1 MATYFVT
8 TGNWN
13 SIAFWSGIT
22 QTSSGHTLDFSG
34 LDATYSV
41 TLDQSTGVVTIVN
54 GATTFTIGEAGVTG
68 VSVNFGGT
76 TLLDYFTTISGAQ
89 SGDRVT
95 GTALNEVLD
104 GNSGDD
110 RMEGL
115 GGNDTLYGNAGADQ
129 LDGGDGAD
137 VIYGGADGD
146 ELYGGAGAD
155 QVFGES
161 GNDTVDAGSGQDFV
175 DGGAGADLIFGG
187 ADADHLEGGW
197 EDSSADTIFAGLG
210 GDLVFGGGGNDQLY
224 GEDGWDWI
232 DGGYGADLIDG
243 STGSDRLLGDKD
255 NDTISG
261 GADADILTGGAG
273 SDTLQG
279 GADNDSIWGA
289 AGDFVDG
296 GETGIDTDVLN
307 VSNVSSINYTTAESG
322 TVFFNGGGSLSFTG
336 IETVNILSNNYI
348 VEGTAGADEIGQFYF
363 DADGD
368 WVDNDDALAGGEAD
382 SIRAGAG
389 NDTVWANEGNDT
401 IRGDDG
407 NDLIYGGGEN
417 DVIFG
422 GDGNLLT
429 ADDPTGR
436 DTIYA
441 GWDNDF
447 VYGEAGNDV
456 IYGDAGIDTL
466 SGNEG
471 ADEIYGGDGA
481 DSLQGGQGNDTLA
494 GGNDGDSILG
504 DGQWYD
510 TTLYASSGSTTTTLE
525 VANSADGPIQLWW
538 IDFSGAEIFYVTIQ
552 PGDSAFI
559 FTTEGHNWVLRDEQ
573 GNYLEL
579 FSAGT
584 NTVVTYGA
592 EGLNDSLRGDAG
604 NDTIF
609 GQFGNDSID
618 GGAGDDSLVGGTGND
633 TLIAGNNTGVG
644 DTLIGGTGDD
654 VLYDSFWNATLDGG
668 DGSDLFHVGYGA
680 ATVTGGDEGGDNDT
694 LSFADANDAATVI
707 LNANEAGFYNDS
719 DGDSGTF
726 TGIESFELSSR
737 NDFLDGGTA
746 TSSIT
751 VTAGAGNDT
760 VIGGLGS
767 DTLTGGDG
775 INYLTGGDGNDSLVG
790 NATDLS
796 SFTQMEGGAGAD
808 TIDGTAGTYDIASYY
823 NSTGAVNTDLTD
835 ASVEAGGDAAGDV
848 LTGIE
853 QIDGSNTGT
862 DTIIGDAGVVQIKG
876 WGGDDSIT
884 LNNVIGGI
892 AEGGEGNDT
901 LAGGVGN
908 DSIYGGA
915 GNDSVQG
922 GNGNDLISGGQVSA
936 VILNGDFSAG
946 AANWTGGAQGIETGP
961 ESVYLGNGSTN
972 IVAEINVS
980 PAEITTLSQDFAVSA
995 PGSATLS
1002 FDGVLR
1008 NTGELGIDGYR
1019 VEILNSLGSVVAA
1032 RSVVP
1037 GTTWQNY
1044 TLDALFQDAGTYT
1057 LRFTEFG
1064 GSDGS
1069 GGLLD
1074 NVQFLTAADNDTLDG
1089 GSGNDTIYGNSGN
1102 DLITGG
1108 GGADSVFGGDGSDTL
1123 DGGENTDTVDGGAG
1137 DDTIL
1142 ASTGANEV
1150 NIGGTGIDTYDI
1162 GNSSVSGVDFNVV
1175 LDGTGTLGVSW
1186 TGIEN
1191 VTGGSG
1197 NDTVVGNADANVLIG
1212 NAGADFLSGND
1223 GNDIL
1228 YGGAGNDTI
1237 IGGDGAD
1244 TIEAGDGDDII
1255 AGGGNASGFGG
1266 GASPLVL
1273 LNFEDGASGTAAD
1286 DSGNG
1291 NTGLYQSGAAAGGS
1305 GWDGSGTAVALNGSN
1320 DYVEIADDPAF
1331 QLSEGTVS
1339 IRFNADTLAT
1349 AQTLISRDSSG
1360 FDGGGHIEVSVL
1372 AGGSLYVRMQDT
1384 ADNYEITTATGL
1396 VSVDTWHHVA
1406 LTFGADGMRLY
1417 LDGVEIASDSY
1428 TGGID
1433 GNTEP
1438 FTLGASQSISD
1449 DNVANALTRFFD
1461 GELDEFAVFDSQ
1473 LDAASVASLEAGGA
1487 SALGGGGD
1495 SLSGGADADTFI
1507 VNDGFGQD
1515 TIAGGETTT
1524 SGNDFDTIDLSAV
1537 TTSVTVDFAGAEFGS
1552 IDDNASS
1559 DTITFTEIERLILTD
1574 QADIVNGGAGNENI
1588 EAGGGDDTVATGTG
1602 DDSILGGAGNDSL
1615 VGGDGNDTVDGGAGD
1630 DYVAAFTGNDLLLGG
1645 DGNDTIFSVGGG
1657 NDTLDGGADADLI
1670 SIQTLSDVT
1679 VTGGET
1685 TTSAQDLDRLEVGG
1699 STPVTLTVGGAE
1711 NGTITGAGSTITYS
1725 EIEQV
1730 YLGSGADTINA
1741 GTESAAL
1748 YIDGREGDDLFN
1760 ASATTGDNTLE
1771 GQAGND
1777 TIFGGSGNEFI
1788 GGGSG
1793 NDQIFGGAGN
1803 DSIQSGGDADTVEG
1817 GLGNDTIVGAQGDDL
1832 LDGGDGTDL
1841 IFGDD
1846 GNDTLIG
1853 GAGVDT
1859 LIGGGDADT
1868 FVLTDGS
1875 GNDSIQGGETVS
1887 TGSDS
1892 DTIDGSAVTSN
1903 MVVQFDGNEFGT
1915 ITAGADTISFS
1926 EIENV
1931 FAGSGDDTLNAA
1943 LDTTG
1948 VGLFGFGGDD
1958 TITGGAGADFIDGGA
1973 GADTVFGGDGNDT
1986 INFGSGDD
1994 SGTGAAGDDSLDGG
2008 DGNDTITGGAGNDT
2022 LIGGSGDD
2030 SLFGATQA
2038 DTLSGGDG
2046 NDTLDGGL
2054 GADFLSGG
2062 ADSDTFR
2069 LTDSF
2074 GNDVIVGGD
2083 TFTTGANY
2091 DTIDLTTLS
2100 NAVSVV
2106 FTGQGAGTITDSVT
2120 GDVITFSGIEQLIL
2134 TDGDDTVDATLD
2146 DGYTYIQTLAGN
2158 DFIQGS
2164 PGNDVYDDEIFG
2176 PNGAGN
2182 DTFIGGDGAD
2192 QLWGGTDQDSLVGG
2206 LGNDSLYGQSGDDTL
2221 DGGAGDDVLE
2231 GGIGDDRITG
2241 GDGADLITEY
2251 SFGGTVVTDGATATG
2266 TNSNDAF
2273 VFAGAAGTSA
2283 TIILDDGSGTANDA
2297 DVEYDTVFVTST
2309 GDAASLT
2316 LEGFSYGTDRI
2327 QVSEPWTGLASSE
2340 IASGHHQVTVT
2351 YENGNTQTFDVF
2363 HDNGTDFDPTLVMF
2377 TYAGN
2382 DTLDGGA
2389 GNDTILAAYGDDSIS
2404 GGTGDDQINAGEGSD
2419 TIGLGDNHGAD
2430 TIVGG
2435 EDPDG
2440 TDRDWLDL
2448 YENGT
2453 GQGATVLY
2461 TGNEAGTVEFD
2472 GTPSVVSTFSEIEV
2486 MDGTNEADLINASV
2500 TTSGVEVYANLGDD
2514 TVIGGSGADTIYG
2527 GMGADSLEGGGGTDI
2542 LTGQQ
2547 GNDTILGGAGN
2558 DTLTGNE
2565 GADSLEGQDGDDL
2578 LIGDGPAS
2586 TTGGQ
2591 FGLFALQSAGT
2602 SGILNNGT
2610 FVFDSSAASTNVQV
2624 TDDETAF
2631 EDLNNISGSTLD
2643 AGAPQVLTQDITIGA
2658 TTYLAGTSIH
2668 AIAQSDIVNET
2679 TGETGNAWLIQ
2690 LGPTLTD
2697 NVYWSFDIAV
2707 NNGDQIT

>member
-1 MATYFVT
+1 MTL
-8 TGNWN
+8 
-13 SIAFWSGIT
+13 GIT
-22 QTSSGHTLDFSG
+22 K
-34 LDATYSV
+34 
-41 TLDQSTGVVTIVN
+41 
-54 GATTFTIGEAGVTG
+54 
-68 VSVNFGGT
+68 
-76 TLLDYFTTISGAQ
+76 
-89 SGDRVT
+89 RVT
-95 GTALNEVLD
+95 HKI
-104 GNSGDD
+104 
-110 RMEGL
+110 R
-115 GGNDTLYGNAGADQ
+115 
-129 LDGGDGAD
+129 
-137 VIYGGADGD
+137 
-146 ELYGGAGAD
+146 
-155 QVFGES
+155 
-161 GNDTVDAGSGQDFV
+161 
-175 DGGAGADLIFGG
+175 
-187 ADADHLEGGW
+187 H
-197 EDSSADTIFAGLG
+197 
-210 GDLVFGGGGNDQLY
+210 
-224 GEDGWDWI
+224 
-232 DGGYGADLIDG
+232 
-243 STGSDRLLGDKD
+243 
-255 NDTISG
+255 
-261 GADADILTGGAG
+261 
-273 SDTLQG
+273 
-279 GADNDSIWGA
+279 
-289 AGDFVDG
+289 
-296 GETGIDTDVLN
+296 
-307 VSNVSSINYTTAESG
+307 
-322 TVFFNGGGSLSFTG
+322 SL
-336 IETVNILSNNYI
+336 
-348 VEGTAGADEIGQFYF
+348 
-363 DADGD
+363 
-368 WVDNDDALAGGEAD
+368 
-382 SIRAGAG
+382 
-389 NDTVWANEGNDT
+389 
-401 IRGDDG
+401 
-407 NDLIYGGGEN
+407 
-417 DVIFG
+417 
-422 GDGNLLT
+422 
-429 ADDPTGR
+429 
-436 DTIYA
+436 
-441 GWDNDF
+441 
-447 VYGEAGNDV
+447 
-456 IYGDAGIDTL
+456 
-466 SGNEG
+466 
-471 ADEIYGGDGA
+471 
-481 DSLQGGQGNDTLA
+481 
-494 GGNDGDSILG
+494 
-504 DGQWYD
+504 
-510 TTLYASSGSTTTTLE
+510 
-525 VANSADGPIQLWW
+525 
-538 IDFSGAEIFYVTIQ
+538 
-552 PGDSAFI
+552 
-559 FTTEGHNWVLRDEQ
+559 
-573 GNYLEL
+573 
-579 FSAGT
+579 
-584 NTVVTYGA
+584 
-592 EGLNDSLRGDAG
+592 
-604 NDTIF
+604 
-609 GQFGNDSID
+609 
-618 GGAGDDSLVGGTGND
+618 
-633 TLIAGNNTGVG
+633 
-644 DTLIGGTGDD
+644 
-654 VLYDSFWNATLDGG
+654 
-668 DGSDLFHVGYGA
+668 
-680 ATVTGGDEGGDNDT
+680 
-694 LSFADANDAATVI
+694 
-707 LNANEAGFYNDS
+707 
-719 DGDSGTF
+719 
-726 TGIESFELSSR
+726 
-737 NDFLDGGTA
+737 
-746 TSSIT
+746 
-751 VTAGAGNDT
+751 
-760 VIGGLGS
+760 
-767 DTLTGGDG
+767 
-775 INYLTGGDGNDSLVG
+775 
-790 NATDLS
+790 
-796 SFTQMEGGAGAD
+796 
-808 TIDGTAGTYDIASYY
+808 
-823 NSTGAVNTDLTD
+823 
-835 ASVEAGGDAAGDV
+835 
-848 LTGIE
+848 
-853 QIDGSNTGT
+853 
-862 DTIIGDAGVVQIKG
+862 
-876 WGGDDSIT
+876 
-884 LNNVIGGI
+884 
-892 AEGGEGNDT
+892 
-901 LAGGVGN
+901 
-908 DSIYGGA
+908 
-915 GNDSVQG
+915 
-922 GNGNDLISGGQVSA
+922 
-936 VILNGDFSAG
+936 AG

-1044 TLDALFQDAGTYT
+1044 TLDVLFQDAGTYT

-1175 LDGTGTLGVSW
+1175 LDGTGTLGVTW

-1212 NAGADFLSGND
+1212 NAGADVLSGND
-1223 GNDIL
+1223 GNDTL
-1228 YGGAGNDTI
+1228 DGGAGNDTI
-1237 IGGDGAD
+1237 AGGAGDDFIDGGDG
-1244 TIEAGDGDDII
+1244 
-1255 AGGGNASGFGG
+1255 N
-1266 GASPLVL
+1266 
-1273 LNFEDGASGTAAD
+1273 
-1286 DSGNG
+1286 DSL
-1291 NTGLYQSGAAAGGS
+1291 TT
-1305 GWDGSGTAVALNGSN
+1305 GSGTDTVFGGAGNDTIRNGEGDDSLVGGTG
-1320 DYVEIADDPAF
+1320 DDLIIASA
-1331 QLSEGTVS
+1331 G
-1339 IRFNADTLAT
+1339 NDTLEGGDGND
-1349 AQTLISRDSSG
+1349 TLD
-1360 FDGGGHIEVSVL
+1360 
-1372 AGGSLYVRMQDT
+1372 
-1384 ADNYEITTATGL
+1384 
-1396 VSVDTWHHVA
+1396 
-1406 LTFGADGMRLY
+1406 
-1417 LDGVEIASDSY
+1417 
-1428 TGGID
+1428 GGID
-1433 GNTEP
+1433 N
-1438 FTLGASQSISD
+1438 
-1449 DNVANALTRFFD
+1449 
-1461 GELDEFAVFDSQ
+1461 DSM
-1473 LDAASVASLEAGGA
+1473 
-1487 SALGGGGD
+1487 
-1495 SLSGGADADTFI
+1495 SGGADADTFI
-1507 VNDGFGQD
+1507 FNDGFGND
-1515 TIAGGETTT
+1515 TIQGGESTTTGTDSDTVDLSALSGGVTATYTGAEAGTIVSGANTITFSEIEQVVFTNLNDSINASSETAGLNFDAGGGNDSIRDGLGNDTIFGGAGFDRATIQSGGGDDLIVDVEAVYLAGDIGADTVSMT
-1524 SGNDFDTIDLSAV
+1524 SGRGSVGIDENWNLSFSDGVNASSSDGTYNLTLVGIYEFDAYGATNVVDASNAGEWLQYNTWSGDHTVTGSAFGDTMIYYSGGGTAYFDGGLGNDYLEGDSGADTLIGGDGNDEIVGDGGPNSIGSGDYIDLGTGNDSVWAGAGADTILGGTGADEINAGYDNDLIIIEDGFGADTIDGGNSFNTGTDFDTLDLSAV

-1552 IDDNASS
+1552 IDDNAST

-1685 TTSAQDLDRLEVGG
+1685 TTSGQDLDRLEVGG

-1853 GAGVDT
+1853 SAGVDT

-2221 DGGAGDDVLE
+2221 DGGVGDDVLE
-2231 GGIGDDRITG
+2231 GGIGDDSVTG

-2251 SFGGTVVTDGATATG
+2251 SFGGTVVADGATATG

-2472 GTPSVVSTFSEIEV
+2472 GTPGVVSTFSEIEV

-2500 TTSGVEVYANLGDD
+2500 TTNGVEVYSNWGDD

-2643 AGAPQVLTQDITIGA
+2643 AGAPQILTQDITIGA

-2707 NNGDQIT
+2707 NNGDQITWTSSNTPGVQDQVYANTTGLEYIDLVQADGQFLPSNDTLVGGIGNDTLIGGVGDDSLVAGDGADSISGDGGSDWIDAGTGNDTVDAGDGND